1 MRITQTMLQDNMLRN
16 LFASQKEMDKYMT
29 QIYTGKKI
37 RRPSEDP
44 IIAMRGIGY
53 RTELAEIEQYQR
65 NASGVWKWMDHADDA
80 LDKATKVMHRME
92 VLAVQ
97 AANDPLTQSERE
109 SIAKEVEE
117 LRDQMVDIAN
127 TNVNGRY
134 IFNGTDTDQPPIVK
148 EGEGDESSW
157 KIYEEGNGRDKAVE
171 VEIAKGITIAVNIDP
186 DQVFSEDL
194 LNDMDN
200 FIDALKND
208 RQADIDSSIGKLN
221 DRMNDIVQGRAE
233 LGARMN
239 RLELIEDRLENQANI
254 AEDIMK
260 TNEGVDFEEAVTNL
274 LTQEVI
280 HRAALSAGAKIIQ
293 PSLVDFLR

>member
-1 MRITQTMLQDNMLRN
+1 MLQDNMLRN
-16 LFASQKEMDKYMT
+16 LFASQKEMDKYFT

-44 IIAMRGIGY
+44 VIAMRGIGY
-53 RTELAEIEQYQR
+53 RTELTEIEQYKR

-92 VLAVQ
+92 ELAVR
-97 AANDPLTQSERE
+97 AANDSMTQSERE
-109 SIAKEVEE
+109 SIAREVEE

-134 IFNGTDTDQPPIVK
+134 IFNGTDTDTPPIIDADPTDPDYYGVWK
-148 EGEGDESSW
+148 INEEGD
-157 KIYEEGNGRDKAVE
+157 GRTEAVE
-171 VEIAKGITIAVNIDP
+171 VEIAKGITIPVNVNP
-186 DQVFSEDL
+186 DLVFSEDL
-194 LNDMDN
+194 LKDMND
-200 FIDALKND
+200 FITALN
-208 RQADIDSSIGKLN
+208 ADDQEGIDSSIEKLN
-221 DRMNDIVQGRAE
+221 SRMTDIVQGRAE
-233 LGARMN
+233 LGARIN
-239 RLELIEDRLENQANI
+239 RLELIEDRLEHQAII

-260 TNEGVDFEEAVTNL
+260 TNEGVDFEETVTNL